1 MITKYRHHSALPNLT
16 DSENRNIF
24 IVRRWLPKG
33 RSTNQFLGDN
43 RDMEPPESISN
54 SEVKRVIAD
63 DSVGLPHVKV
73 GHHQVNIL
81 KPCSFGQGFFMPD
94 S

>member
-1 MITKYRHHSALPNLT
+1 MKNVYSYTHSSLL
-16 DSENRNIF
+16 D
-24 IVRRWLPKG
+24 VDYPKG

-63 DSVGLPHVKV
+63 DSVGFPHVKV
-73 GHHQVNIL
+73 GHHQVINT
-81 KPCSFGQGFFMPD
+81 KPNR
-94 S
+94 